1 MPAKPASWV
10 AVRVCWPED
19 CFEAEWVSAYD
30 FPQAVDR
37 ACAKPCRWKHWQQI
51 HWPDPLALKPVA
63 KNCCED
69 TSPLVQLLII
79 ISRPLLQESTPLSCL
94 ESDEL
99 IGSEHCLAG
108 CLGLSELRGG

>member
-1 MPAKPASWV
+1 MPAKPASCV
-10 AVRVCWPED
+10 PFGWPEV
-19 CFEAEWVSAYD
+19 CFAAERVSASD

-79 ISRPLLQESTPLSCL
+79 IARPMWEALQGNILGCPESN
-94 ESDEL
+94 EL
-99 IGSEHCLAG
+99 IGRERGLAD
-108 CLGLSELRGG
+108 CLGLSEFQG